1 MIANQLLENGAV
13 FGNTRIVRRIGRGGT
28 GEVYLARH
36 LTLDRDYAIKVLK
49 PEVADEN
56 PEFVERFVREA
67 RLSVLV
73 VHPNLI
79 AVHDAG
85 RDTAS
90 GLYYIVM
97 DYVPGGS
104 LRDLMRR
111 MPKIAPPRALNIVRQ
126 VAEALAEGAKHA
138 LVHRDVKPENI
149 LFAADGRALLGDLGI
164 AKSAEGVAQSNT
176 VTLSVFGT
184 PAYMSP
190 EQAKDASKVDG
201 RGDLFSLGV
210 ILHEM
215 LVGARPY
222 GNAGPSEVLARL
234 GDPDPVP
241 PLPAGLAPDSVA
253 RLVADLC
260 EKAPDRRV
268 PSAKELVRRIDECLA
283 DEAMRN
289 PTDDQPTVPVGDGC
303 RRSPGQMNRRLRLML
318 VLLAALTAMLIAIAF
333 VLSLDDDTPPQIEME
348 ETSYE

>member
-1 MIANQLLENGAV
+1 MIANQLLANGAV
-13 FGNTRIVRRIGRGGT
+13 FGNCRIVRRIGRGGM

-36 LTLDRDYAIKVLK
+36 LTLDRDCAIKVLK
-49 PEVADEN
+49 PEVAEEN
-56 PEFVERFVREA
+56 PGFVDRFVREA
-67 RLSVLV
+67 RISARV

-85 RDTAS
+85 REPAS

-111 MPKIAPPRALNIVRQ
+111 MPKVAPTRALNIVRQ
-126 VAEALAEGAKHA
+126 VAEALTEGAKHA

-164 AKSAEGVAQSNT
+164 AKSAECAVRSDT
-176 VTLSVFGT
+176 MTLSVFGT
-184 PAYMSP
+184 PSYMSP
-190 EQAKDASKVDG
+190 EQAKDASTVDG
-201 RGDLFSLGV
+201 RGDLFSLGI

-215 LVGARPY
+215 LAGSRPY

-234 GDPDPVP
+234 GGPDPVP
-241 PLPAGLAPDSVA
+241 PLPLGLAPDSVA

-260 EKAPDRRV
+260 EKDPGRRV
-268 PSAKELVRRIDECLA
+268 SSAAELVRRIDECLA
-283 DEAMRN
+283 DDAMRN
-289 PTDDQPTVPVGDGC
+289 PTDDQPTVPVRDG
-303 RRSPGQMNRRLRLML
+303 RRCSPGQMDRRLRAMF
-318 VLLAALTAMLIAIAF
+318 VLLAALIVILVAIAF
-333 VLSLDDDTPPQIEME
+333 VLSGDDDSPRQME
-348 ETSYE
+348 TEKPSYE